1 MNRILELYG
10 VATETAE
17 QDWTTVTTQQ
27 LCPYLHGQCT
37 KSRKSAPQIT
47 IGSCSVSV
55 GQLGKAVMICPNRLL
70 EQGQIFLDCFHL
82 LTRHEPGNQIHV
94 VPEIAIPGGSVDYF
108 LVSVRQGRVQDFV
121 GLELQTV
128 DTTGTL
134 WPLRQQF
141 LESLSVV
148 PERKGFGMNWK
159 MTAKTTLMQLNHK
172 IQTFEHIGKSLVL
185 VLQDHLL
192 TYMQSE
198 FQFGHV
204 QSARLGDSMQF
215 HIYNFTPSATFA
227 WHIALVKRLSTNAE
241 GVARSLGLQAD
252 PRVELEHL
260 TNTLQAKISPA
271 TLFRWL

>member
-108 LVSVRQGRVQDFV
+108 LVSARQGRVQDFV

-141 LESLSVV
+141 LESLSAV

-215 HIYNFTPSATFA
+215 HVYNFMPSATSA
-227 WHIALVKRLSTNAE
+227 WHIALVERLSTNAE

-252 PRVELEHL
+252 PRIELEHL